1 MVEPPHR
8 RFPRREEEEVSEPT
22 PEQQKSYHRLGLL
35 LIALWTV
42 ALIGVYTWVGSSA
55 LKIQQD
61 ARAHSIEGHADRMD
75 PVKPES
81 GATEADIPVPA
92 GAVPVRAGIYVDRI
106 VAMSLPD
113 VSWTV
118 DFYLWFS
125 WTGNPELDPG
135 ATFQVVD
142 GWIDSKELA
151 EAYNE
156 GEIHYQMYRVVATIT
171 KSFTVTRFPVD
182 DHLLTINIETTDM
195 ERHAMVFVADK
206 ESSGTSS
213 RVKVPGYVVEKAE
226 GAPIIEKP
234 HAYKTTRG
242 DPRLKPGTKSVHSQL
257 RYGIH
262 LIREDWGYFWK
273 MFQAL
278 YISVA
283 ISMLVFFIKPTDV
296 DPRFGLGVGALFA
309 AVANS
314 YVSSSL
320 IPQSGVSTLTDMING
335 LGAFTILLTVCQS
348 TISLYIYSIL
358 EEEKMSRIF
367 DWTSVFVFGI
377 GYTAVNVMLPLAA
390 ALN

>member
-1 MVEPPHR
+1 M
-8 RFPRREEEEVSEPT
+8 SEASPAA
-22 PEQQKSYHRLGLL
+22 QKTRHRLGLL

-42 ALIGVYTWVGSSA
+42 VLVGVYAYIGTTA
-55 LKIQQD
+55 LTAQSE
-61 ARAHSIEGHADRMD
+61 ARAKSIAGHVERMD
-75 PVKPES
+75 PNSPES
-81 GATEADIPVPA
+81 GLTEADNPA
-92 GAVPVRAGIYVDRI
+92 PASAVPVKAGIYVDRI

-125 WTGNPELDPG
+125 WNGSPDLNPG

-151 EAYNE
+151 EEYHENDV
-156 GEIHYQMYRVVATIT
+156 HYQMFRVVATIT

-182 DHLLTINIETTDM
+182 DHLVTINIESTAL
-195 ERHAMVFVADK
+195 ERNAMVFVADK
-206 ESSGTSS
+206 DSSGTSS
-213 RVKVPGYVVEKAE
+213 RVKVPGYGVEKTK
-226 GAPIIEKP
+226 GPPIIEKP

-242 DPRLKPGTKSVHSQL
+242 DPRLPVGTKSIHSQL

-283 ISMLVFFIKPTDV
+283 IAMLVFFIKPTDV

-358 EEEKMSRIF
+358 EEEDMSRIF
-367 DWTSVFVFGI
+367 DRTSFLVFSI
-377 GYTAVNVMLPLAA
+377 GYTTINILLPWEA
-390 ALN
+390 ALH

>member
-1 MVEPPHR
+1 
-8 RFPRREEEEVSEPT
+8 
-22 PEQQKSYHRLGLL
+22 
-35 LIALWTV
+35 
-42 ALIGVYTWVGSSA
+42 
-55 LKIQQD
+55 
-61 ARAHSIEGHADRMD
+61 
-75 PVKPES
+75 
-81 GATEADIPVPA
+81 
-92 GAVPVRAGIYVDRI
+92 
-106 VAMSLPD
+106 
-113 VSWTV
+113 
-118 DFYLWFS
+118 
-125 WTGNPELDPG
+125 
-135 ATFQVVD
+135 
-142 GWIDSKELA
+142 
-151 EAYNE
+151 
-156 GEIHYQMYRVVATIT
+156 
-171 KSFTVTRFPVD
+171 VTRFPVD
-182 DHLLTINIETTDM
+182 DHLLTINIESTAL
-195 ERHAMVFVADK
+195 ERNAMVFVADK

-213 RVKVPGYVVEKAE
+213 RAKVPGYGVEKTE
-226 GAPIIEKP
+226 TKPIIEKP

-242 DPRLKPGTKSVHSQL
+242 DPRLPVGTKSVHSQL

-358 EEEKMSRIF
+358 DEEEMSRIF
-367 DWTSVFVFGI
+367 DRTSFIVFAG
-377 GYTAVNVMLPLAA
+377 GYTAVNVMLPMAA
-390 ALN
+390 ALH